1 VSTSEYL
8 LEQSGNL
15 AIPASAPASDV
26 IQYYGQFGDYIGGVW
41 GTIIGIASLAII
53 VWTAYST
60 HRTNVKTKK
69 YQIFSE
75 ILRSHEEIVSSLS
88 IGNIKGREAF
98 RIILAEFDSIYE
110 EVFSAN
116 LRCGGALDLVGRIDA
131 AFVFT
136 YFGAKPD
143 TVNMLGARYHML
155 DSDSVMRAL
164 NKRRRRS
171 KESRI
176 QSELRDYLKVSA
188 DMREEW
194 AGKIDLSIAIIKSS
208 SLPSPDT
215 AQIMRVLDRAKTWVK
230 NSVKRER
237 FEKFVVR
244 TMEKLEDSSEFAGH
258 QSRLSNYFRNLY
270 SAFVFLQESGL
281 SKDEQYVLAKVLRAK
296 LSNYEQALLA
306 LNMLSRQG
314 EAWMRGSLMAV
325 FQPIKNIPR
334 SFFQFDQEFDAEQLF
349 PMVTFEWREEQNLG
363 TRPAGFQSRT
373 RSS

>member
-1 VSTSEYL
+1 MSTSEYL